1 MGLGDIVL
9 MTDHGS
15 GEGSQPLLEA
25 AFPVGRLGDAIV
37 GSALRWS

>member
-1 MGLGDIVL
+1 MGLGDIIL

-15 GEGSQPLLEA
+15 GEGSQPLLEP